1 MAVIIREE
9 RTIGGKKFPNTKVYK
24 SDKLALTDAARKQAE
39 KLDGFLSKHLKE
51 VEKEARSKGLL
62 EFKGKDGALGLWYF
76 IGTKLQFID
85 DSDIVLPEDKKYIW
99 RAIWD
104 HAGELAPGEMNTRS
118 GTHRDHFLY
127 CYRVAKFEWILV
139 ERGGNWRAWVE
150 FLDSPKIN
158 SDERILDWVGGK
170 MKQIKEKNWI
180 RVLNRSLRQA
190 LKSKD
195 TSFLK
200 KDELYELLENV
211 SADAS
216 QQDKD
221 DLLSTEEE

>member
-24 SDKLALTDAARKQAE
+24 SDKLALTDSAKKQAE
-39 KLDGFLSKHLKE
+39 KLDEFLSKYLKE

-62 EFKGKDGALGLWYF
+62 ELKGKDGALELWYF
-76 IGTKLQFID
+76 LGTKLKFVD
-85 DSDIVLPEDKKYIW
+85 NSEIVLPEDKKYIW

-104 HAGELAPGEMNTRS
+104 HAGDLAPDEMNTRS

-127 CYRVAKFEWILV
+127 CYRVAKFEWSLV
-139 ERGGNWRAWVE
+139 ERGGKWRAWVE

-158 SDERILDWVGGK
+158 TDVRILDWVGGR
-170 MKQIKEKNWI
+170 MAQVREKNWI

-200 KDELYELLENV
+200 KDELYQLLEKA

-221 DLLSTEEE
+221 DLVTTEEV

>member
-24 SDKLALTDAARKQAE
+24 SDKLALTDSARKQAE
-39 KLDGFLSKHLKE
+39 KLDGYLSKHLNE
-51 VEKEARSKGLL
+51 VEKEARSNGLL
-62 EFKGKDGALGLWYF
+62 EFKGKDGALKLWYF

-85 DSDIVLPEDKKYIW
+85 DPDIVPPEDKKYIW

-127 CYRVAKFEWILV
+127 CYRVAKFEWNLV
-139 ERGGNWRAWVE
+139 DRGGNWRAWVE

-158 SDERILDWVGGK
+158 SDDRILDWVGGK
-170 MKQIKEKNWI
+170 MKKIKEKNWI

-190 LKSKD
+190 LKNKD

-200 KDELYELLENV
+200 KDELYELLENT
-211 SADAS
+211 SAEAS
-216 QQDKD
+216 QQDTD
-221 DLLSTEEE
+221 DLSNIEEE